1 VSGKRLPIRRY
12 LRALHRD
19 SGYLAVGL
27 TFVYAASGLAVNH
40 IADWDPNFTQIDR
53 TVPVALDPALSH
65 VRLTEDAPASRRVAT
80 ATMRALGRDDAVKDV
95 YAVDDSHVDVTLEG
109 TMLYVDVG
117 RGLVRE
123 EGQRERFLLRLANW
137 LHLNRG
143 KKAWTA
149 IADGYAVLLLFLA
162 TSGLFM
168 LPGKLGLLGRGAILT
183 GVGALVPILYV
194 VLSGGP

>member
-1 VSGKRLPIRRY
+1 VTTKRLPIRRY

-53 TVPVALDPALSH
+53 TVPVALDPAFARL
-65 VRLTEDAPASRRVAT
+65 RLTEDAPAARRVAS
-80 ATMRALGRDDAVKDV
+80 ATMRALGRDDEVKDV
-95 YAVDDSHVDVTLEG
+95 YAVDDAHVDVTLDG
-109 TMLYVDVG
+109 TMLYVDVA

-183 GVGALVPILYV
+183 GLGALVPILYV